1 MSRHASRHFVVLAGA
16 ALAVT
21 ALAAAV
27 VPLAGAQAA
36 AKPAQPPNFIVTCTF
51 SHRLT
56 DDPIVFP
63 NLAGR
68 SHSHDFF
75 GNTTTKASSTLATL
89 LQGGTSCDRPL
100 DTAAYWMPTAYLN
113 GQALRPV
120 KATIYYRD
128 MAANPAT
135 MRTIPAGLKMLAGN
149 PMTTL
154 PQGVLFVGWTC
165 TAPNGSKEVYYANV
179 PRCLAGEQ
187 VSLRVRFP
195 ECWDGVHLDSA
206 DHRSHLAFATNR
218 TCPSDHP
225 VMIPRISITAIYP
238 SVGGSGITL
247 ASGSALSGHSDFI
260 NSWHQSE
267 LDRLVRVCLQAG
279 RLCGRGT

>member
-1 MSRHASRHFVVLAGA
+1 MSRHASRPVRVLAGA
-16 ALAVT
+16 ALAVA

-27 VPLAGAQAA
+27 VPLASADAA

-51 SHRLT
+51 SHRLL

-63 NLAGR
+63 NQPGR

-75 GNTTTKASSTLATL
+75 GNTTTKASSTVASL
-89 LQGGTSCDRPL
+89 LKGGTTCDRPA

-113 GQALRPV
+113 GVALTPV

-128 MAANPAT
+128 MAANPST
-135 MRTIPAGLKMLAGN
+135 VRTVPAGLKMLAGN

-154 PQGVLFVGWTC
+154 PQDALFVGWTC
-165 TAPNGSKEVYYANV
+165 TSATGSKEVYYPNV
-179 PRCLAGEQ
+179 PLCPVGQQ

-195 ECWDGVHLDSA
+195 ECWDGTHLDSA

-218 TCPSDHP
+218 TCPADHP
-225 VMIPRISITAIYP
+225 VMIPRIAITAIYN
-238 SVGGSGITL
+238 SRGGSGITL
-247 ASGSALSGHSDFI
+247 ASGSALTGHGDFV
-260 NSWHQSE
+260 NSWKQSE

-279 RLCGRGT
+279 RMCGRGT